1 MQRTLLALALI
12 VTAGASYAQ
21 TMPGNE
27 PRDPYGRPLIG
38 RNDWVRQP
46 GDQPGSRSGMPANA
60 NMNTNAYGG
69 ATVTT
74 APSAQPGY
82 AQPGYAQ
89 QPASAGMSANA
100 NMNTN
105 ANANMATTPSAQPG
119 YAQPGYAQPQPGYAP
134 QPSYGQPQA
143 TPAYQTGPRQAAF
156 KDEYGFRY
164 DSEGNRL
171 DARGNVISPQTR

>member
-21 TMPGNE
+21 TMPTNE

-46 GDQPGSRSGMPANA
+46 GDQPGPSGAA
-60 NMNTNAYGG
+60 NMNAGTAYSGG
-69 ATVTT
+69 
-74 APSAQPGY
+74 P
-82 AQPGYAQ
+82 
-89 QPASAGMSANA
+89 
-100 NMNTN
+100 
-105 ANANMATTPSAQPG
+105 NMATAPAAQPM
-119 YAQPGYAQPQPGYAP
+119 
-134 QPSYGQPQA
+134 PSNKLSRDHAVGAEPVVGSA
-143 TPAYQTGPRQAAF
+143 TGPRQAAM

-171 DARGNVISPQTR
+171 DARGNIISPHIPQR

>member
-46 GDQPGSRSGMPANA
+46 GDQPGSRAGMPAGA
-60 NMNTNAYGG
+60 TVNTIAYGG
-69 ATVTT
+69 AAVTT
-74 APSAQPGY
+74 APPAQPGY
-82 AQPGYAQ
+82 AQPSYA
-89 QPASAGMSANA
+89 PPGPAGMSANA

-105 ANANMATTPSAQPG
+105 ASMATAPSAQ
-119 YAQPGYAQPQPGYAP
+119 QPGYAQPQPGYAP
-134 QPSYGQPQA
+134 QPSYGQSQA
-143 TPAYQTGPRQAAF
+143 GAMPAYQTGPRQAAF

-171 DARGNVISPQTR
+171 DARGNIISPHTR